1 MVQELSD
8 VVGTHVLVIQV
19 VSMLP
24 HILINAT
31 GVSYGC
37 MCQSR
42 NPATY
47 HGEDG
52 LDGLVSQRGI
62 SVGSLG
68 DNQTVGGPHKPS
80 PSRAEGGVASIL
92 ELGAEVLIRTERGV
106 DQVSNTASGGSS
118 TTRLHALPVKIVV
131 PGLRR
136 IVEETLV
143 TRSLCSTDD
152 ADDISVLQISTS
164 DCRKTSF
171 YHE

>member
-1 MVQELSD
+1 
-8 VVGTHVLVIQV
+8 
-19 VSMLP
+19 MLP
-24 HILINAT
+24 HILMNAT

-37 MCQSR
+37 MCCETK
-42 NPATY
+42 PKPTTY

-52 LDGLVSQRGI
+52 LDGLVSQRSI

-68 DNQTVGGPHKPS
+68 DDQTVGGPHKPS

-92 ELGAEVLIRTERGV
+92 ELSAEVLIRTERGV
-106 DQVSNTASGGSS
+106 DQVSNTASRGSS
-118 TTRLHALPVKIVV
+118 TTRLHALPVEIVV

-143 TRSLCSTDD
+143 TRSLCSTDN